1 MKRTQVCM
9 ISDRRLIE
17 NGEREP
23 WKGFQMHNL
32 HGSALLLR
40 SSWIQ
45 ITIVFVGLML
55 SVQDV
60 SAQDYGLLPES
71 ELMESD
77 SSWGLFWSK
86 SRAIRYGSALTHCTR
101 LYQRNIPAFPPV
113 CHPSFGYHN
122 PCWRQVPVDRRCQP
136 CEIAPT
142 GWTTESTPII
152 PVPGPAVGVPP
163 APNSSFTPTPA
174 R

>member
-1 MKRTQVCM
+1 M
-9 ISDRRLIE
+9 ISDRRFVE

-32 HGSALLLR
+32 HDSALLLR

-45 ITIVFVGLML
+45 ITIVIVGLVL

-60 SAQDYGLLPES
+60 SAQDYGVFPES

-136 CEIAPT
+136 CDIAPT

-152 PVPGPAVGVPP
+152 PVPGPSVGVPP